1 MEQEALSDTSQS
13 SRGASCE
20 RMSDASTSISESGE
34 VSTEACFP
42 GPPLLTPSLPSKCST
57 PPAPMRYPLE
67 MPPSPMAWQTP
78 SPTYASAVYRSFHPM
93 VPYMADQFA
102 HSLAPTLQEA
112 AESFTALGEWSEM
125 QEGTAGYLDDG
136 RPQDAEK
143 IAEFPQ
149 QHNALVSVGSAHHEL
164 GKCKPCAFIH
174 RPVGCTDGV
183 ACTFCH
189 LCEPGERKRRQKQK
203 LQRVQERRLR
213 RVGTSTSLHEEIH
226 DGSSA
231 PVAPQL
237 GVVMPR

>member
-1 MEQEALSDTSQS
+1 
-13 SRGASCE
+13 
-20 RMSDASTSISESGE
+20 
-34 VSTEACFP
+34 
-42 GPPLLTPSLPSKCST
+42 
-57 PPAPMRYPLE
+57 
-67 MPPSPMAWQTP
+67 MAWQTP
-78 SPTYASAVYRSFHPM
+78 SPTYASAVCRSFHPM
-93 VPYMADQFA
+93 VPYMPWADQFA

-112 AESFTALGEWSEM
+112 ADSFTALGEWSEM

-143 IAEFPQ
+143 IADFPQ
-149 QHNALVSVGSAHHEL
+149 QRNALVSVGSAHHEL

-189 LCEPGERKRRQKQK
+189 RCEPGERKRRQKQK
-203 LQRVQERRLR
+203 LQRVQQRRLR

-226 DGSSA
+226 EGSSA